1 MAPPDPVLRESIEIQ
16 ENLPDPVP
24 VATLTRTSA
33 TATVTTATPHGFT
46 TGDFVQIAGT
56 TPTGYGGKVKITV
69 TGPTTFTYPVLGT
82 LATPATGT
90 ITVTYV
96 SDAQGGRKIGW
107 EALRTIH
114 AEAIPVKAWEKLQ
127 VQALQGQLDYRF
139 RIHTVDAGG
148 ITDEM
153 RIVWTPQWP
162 AGSPV
167 HTLEISGILP
177 DRDGRQ
183 FVFLEAGETV

>member
-1 MAPPDPVLRESIEIQ
+1 MATPTPVLRESIEIQ
-16 ENLPDPVP
+16 ENLPDPLP

-33 TATVTTATPHGFT
+33 TATVTTTAPHGFT
-46 TGDFVQIAGT
+46 TGDFVQMAGAV
-56 TPTGYGGKVKITV
+56 PSGYAGKVKVTV
-69 TGPTTFTYPVLGT
+69 TGATTFTYPVLGT
-82 LATPATGT
+82 LTTPATGT

-107 EALRTIH
+107 NPFRTLH

-139 RIHTVDAGG
+139 RIHTVDSVG

-167 HTLEISGILP
+167 HTLEISGVIA
-177 DRDGRQ
+177 DGDGRQ